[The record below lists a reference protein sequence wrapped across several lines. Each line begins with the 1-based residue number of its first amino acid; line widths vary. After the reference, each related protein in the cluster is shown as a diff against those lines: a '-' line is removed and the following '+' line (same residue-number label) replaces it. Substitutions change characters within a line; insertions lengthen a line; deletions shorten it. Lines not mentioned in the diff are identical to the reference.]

1 MTSELSFRKLID
13 MTCEEFSINPKTII
27 KIRKLPNTKMR
38 RDVEVQRLK
47 DYEEIEFEVADI

>member
-13 MTCEEFSINPKTII
+13 VTCEEFSINPKTII
-27 KIRKLPNTKMR
+27 KIRKLPNTKIR

>member
-27 KIRKLPNTKMR
+27 KIRKLPNTKIR